1 MEVSASVAASV
12 RHLRETTRLQPRIAI
27 VLGTGLGDLADQVSD
42 RVVVPYNSIPHFP
55 ESTAA
60 VTVGALVV
68 GRLRDRPVAMMQ
80 GRFHL
85 YEGHTAQQVSFPIEV
100 LAALGVQTLI
110 VSNAAGGIN
119 QAFSPGDLMLITDHI
134 NLSGANPLV
143 GTQRDDRPSAFVDM
157 SDAYSPRLRTLAHSS
172 ARDCGI
178 NHQSG
183 IYLGTLG
190 PSFETAAEIRF
201 MRTIGADA
209 VGMSTIP
216 EVIKARQ
223 LGLEVL
229 GISCITNMAT
239 GVAGACHDY
248 QEMIAV
254 ANRSR
259 DRFCRWVSEIVETAS
274 A

>member
-1 MEVSASVAASV
+1 MGVSASVTASV
-12 RHLRETTRLQPRIAI
+12 RHLRQTTRLRPRIAI
-27 VLGTGLGDLADQVSD
+27 VLGTGLGALVDQVSD
-42 RVVVPYNSIPHFP
+42 RAVVPYRSIPHFP
-55 ESTAA
+55 QSSVESQ
-60 VTVGALVV
+60 VGALVV
-68 GRLRDRPVAMMQ
+68 GRLRDVPVALMH

-85 YEGHTAQQVSFPIEV
+85 YEGHTAQQVSFPVEV

-110 VSNAAGGIN
+110 VSNAAGAIN
-119 QAFSPGDLMLITDHI
+119 EAFSPGDLMLITDHI

-143 GTQRDDRPSAFVDM
+143 GIQQLDRPSAFVDM
-157 SDAYSPRLRTLAHSS
+157 SDAYSPGLRALAQAS
-172 ARDCGI
+172 AQGCDI
-178 NHQSG
+178 SPQSG
-183 IYLGTLG
+183 VYLATLG

-259 DRFCRWVSEIVETAS
+259 DQFCRWVSDIVEKAPT
-274 A
+274 